1 MLLWSKQ
8 LCPTAF
14 GGEIEHFAATT
25 RGTLRLLPQTV
36 DSRQQTVRRLHS
48 LSMSMLPLD
57 AVVDVAVDVPGN
69 ELIKLGFCQDPS
81 EGDIG
86 VTRPPSNAV
95 NVATTAT
102 GKVARTRSDRGN
114 NNYNS
119 NVNSNSNNIDGKHRE
134 TMTATATAEAPNQK
148 PLSKIQNGVREG
160 EGVAGEGEV
169 I

>member
-1 MLLWSKQ
+1 M
-8 LCPTAF
+8 
-14 GGEIEHFAATT
+14 
-25 RGTLRLLPQTV
+25 
-36 DSRQQTVRRLHS
+36 
-48 LSMSMLPLD
+48 SMSMLPLD

-119 NVNSNSNNIDGKHRE
+119 NSNNIDGKHRE

-160 EGVAGEGEV
+160 ERVAGDGEV